1 MKAVF
6 LDRNTFSPSIDL
18 PAPAGVTDWQVHD
31 ATPNDT
37 ATVVER
43 LRGAQIAISNKV
55 LLTRDIIAQSPD
67 LKLVQVAATGVNN
80 VDADAC
86 KDHGVRLANVAGYST
101 TSVAEHT
108 FAAILAAMRGLVPYH
123 QAVINGDW
131 QRDGRFCLNELPI
144 IDLAGKTL
152 GIVGTGNIGKRV
164 TEIARAFGMNV
175 LWAERRGAAP
185 RSPQYTPFDDVF
197 ARADIISLHCPL
209 HDAALNAGKLL
220 GYVSDVFP
228 DEPPPADEPLLTLRE
243 HPRVLFTPH
252 NAWASVGAQQDLWRI
267 LSAQVSAFI
276 AEK

>member
-18 PAPAGVTDWQVHD
+18 PAPEGVSDWQVFD

-55 LLTRDIIAQSPD
+55 LLTRDIIAQSPE
-67 LKLVQVAATGVNN
+67 LKLIQVAATGVNN
-80 VDADAC
+80 VDAEAC
-86 KDHGVRLANVAGYST
+86 KAHGVQLANVAGYST

-108 FAAILAAMRGLVPYH
+108 FAAILAALRGLIPYH
-123 QAVINGDW
+123 QAVIDGDW

-185 RSPQYTPFDDVF
+185 RSPQYTPGGTQ
-197 ARADIISLHCPL
+197 SL
-209 HDAALNAGKLL
+209 
-220 GYVSDVFP
+220 
-228 DEPPPADEPLLTLRE
+228 
-243 HPRVLFTPH
+243 
-252 NAWASVGAQQDLWRI
+252 
-267 LSAQVSAFI
+267 
-276 AEK
+276 

>member
-6 LDRNTFSPSIDL
+6 LDRKTFSPSIDL

-108 FAAILAAMRGLVPYH
+108 FAAILAAKLQNSGKNVDMAMPWGVPH
-123 QAVINGDW
+123 SGDY
-131 QRDGRFCLNELPI
+131 DLDELFAWM
-144 IDLAGKTL
+144 D
-152 GIVGTGNIGKRV
+152 GIVKGK
-164 TEIARAFGMNV
+164 
-175 LWAERRGAAP
+175 
-185 RSPQYTPFDDVF
+185 
-197 ARADIISLHCPL
+197 
-209 HDAALNAGKLL
+209 
-220 GYVSDVFP
+220 
-228 DEPPPADEPLLTLRE
+228 
-243 HPRVLFTPH
+243 
-252 NAWASVGAQQDLWRI
+252 
-267 LSAQVSAFI
+267 
-276 AEK
+276 

>member
-108 FAAILAAMRGLVPYH
+108 FAAKH
-123 QAVINGDW
+123 
-131 QRDGRFCLNELPI
+131 
-144 IDLAGKTL
+144 
-152 GIVGTGNIGKRV
+152 
-164 TEIARAFGMNV
+164 
-175 LWAERRGAAP
+175 
-185 RSPQYTPFDDVF
+185 
-197 ARADIISLHCPL
+197 
-209 HDAALNAGKLL
+209 
-220 GYVSDVFP
+220 
-228 DEPPPADEPLLTLRE
+228 
-243 HPRVLFTPH
+243 
-252 NAWASVGAQQDLWRI
+252 
-267 LSAQVSAFI
+267 
-276 AEK
+276 